1 MQKKC
6 DMQNFRKIYVVH
18 TELWPFKVSL
28 KSLTNTKM
36 TKKSP
41 KLAIIQNI

>member
-1 MQKKC
+1 MAPIIKKTHNAKKC

-36 TKKSP
+36 TKK
-41 KLAIIQNI
+41 